1 MAMLLKR
8 LSRLEAQMDNA
19 IEKFLFHHH
28 VWGFLMI
35 FIGIPL
41 ITLTAVCL
49 FTAAIVFPLGVF
61 VPDYRRLFRL
71 DLTGAAPS
79 FQSAPKRQSPHLNII
94 LIYASNR

>member
-61 VPDYRRLFRL
+61 SGLICPEPPLPSK
-71 DLTGAAPS
+71 AP
-79 FQSAPKRQSPHLNII
+79 QSGKAHI
-94 LIYASNR
+94 LISS

>member
-49 FTAAIVFPLGVF
+49 
-61 VPDYRRLFRL
+61 

-79 FQSAPKRQSPHLNII
+79 FQGAPKRQSPHLNII